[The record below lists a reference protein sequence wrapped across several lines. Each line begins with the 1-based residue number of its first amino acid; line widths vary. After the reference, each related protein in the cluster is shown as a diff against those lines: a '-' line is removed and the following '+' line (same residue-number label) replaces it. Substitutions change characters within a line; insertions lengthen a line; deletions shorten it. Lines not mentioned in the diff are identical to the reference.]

1 MPFTFDTSYFLI
13 VVILM
18 LVLGL
23 PLVTS
28 RVCLPVKIQFE
39 EVPPQKWTPG
49 QAVFF
54 QEADAKLSPQGFHPF
69 ATFRMANLPGTNLN
83 RAYGNSSDPAR
94 ILLTLMAGPGGQ
106 ITNNY
111 TEIISKY
118 QDGTILST
126 KNSNVS
132 AMFDEMPGRVAQTFP
147 AIRDLEELKRCHDS
161 KAATLVTRG
170 PSYRD
175 EAKFF
180 DEFQDYH
187 RRFCEFQQ
195 SHGLV
200 KFDQKAGV
208 YRPTVWM
215 GFRGIRNFLN
225 PLADNFTWPR
235 FAAVVLFATVL
246 PVVVIWWSASIMDW
260 LRSRTGLDPTD
271 AYLVALGLAFTL
283 AGGVVGYV
291 FKHKSFVW
299 ALLLG
304 YIPSRLLGATVHGQV
319 FYCVWMAFV
328 AEFLGRWR
336 TQRERLV

>member
-1 MPFTFDTSYFLI
+1 MPFTFDTSYFVI
-13 VVILM
+13 VVIMM

-23 PLVTS
+23 PLIAS
-28 RVCLPVKIQFE
+28 RVWLPAKLQFE
-39 EVPPQKWTPG
+39 DVPAQKWTPG

-54 QEADAKLSPQGFHPF
+54 QETDSKLSPQGFHPL
-69 ATFRMANLPGTNLN
+69 ATFRVANLQGTNLN

-94 ILLTLMAGPGGQ
+94 ILVTLMSGPGGQ

-118 QDGTILST
+118 QDDTILST

-132 AMFDEMPGRVAQTFP
+132 TMFDSLPGRIAQSFP
-147 AIRDLEELKRCHDS
+147 AIRDLEELKQRHDA
-161 KAATLVTRG
+161 KAATLVARG

-175 EAKFF
+175 AAKFF

-195 SHGLV
+195 SHRLL

-208 YRPTVWM
+208 YRPTVWT
-215 GFRGIRNFLN
+215 GLRGIRNFLN
-225 PLADNFTWPR
+225 PLADNFTWAR
-235 FAAVVLFATVL
+235 FAAVVLFAAVL
-246 PVVVIWWSASIMDW
+246 PVVVISRSATIVDW
-260 LRSRTGLDPTD
+260 LRSRTGLDPGN
-271 AYLVALGLAFTL
+271 ALMVALGSAFTL
-283 AGGVVGYV
+283 AGGVVGYL
-291 FKHKSFVW
+291 FKQKSFIW

-304 YIPSRLLGATVHGQV
+304 YLPSRLLGATVQGQI
-319 FYCVWMAFV
+319 FYCIWMAFA

-336 TQRERLV
+336 MQRERLV